1 VESCEYLWGPAS
13 RADAAAEMRGEP
25 EGRNQGRERAP
36 ALRAC
41 SACAG
46 DYEDPDRTAGTPEEE
61 LDGENLRACEEID
74 EEGFPAEQ

>member
-13 RADAAAEMRGEP
+13 RAHAAAEMRGKP
-25 EGRNQGRERAP
+25 EGGKRGRERAP

-61 LDGENLRACEEID
+61 LHAEDLRVCEEID
-74 EEGFPAEQ
+74 EEGFPAEK